1 LNTFSGGTYDDLL
14 IYDGSDEN
22 GVLLFDSDI
31 DEPATLAG
39 LEFTGSSGNLYV
51 TFDSD
56 FSVSC
61 QSSGFLESWNFDV
74 SCSSEQTA
82 ANPTGIGETINWG
95 MSPNPSN
102 GFVDLNLKDFVNSD
116 VTIHVTDFT
125 GKVLATYN
133 VESLQNSKYRM
144 RLNGQLSSGLYFI
157 RLESNGHVSTKQLVL
172 DR

>member
-1 LNTFSGGTYDDLL
+1 
-14 IYDGSDEN
+14 
-22 GVLLFDSDI
+22 
-31 DEPATLAG
+31 
-39 LEFTGSSGNLYV
+39 
-51 TFDSD
+51 
-56 FSVSC
+56 
-61 QSSGFLESWNFDV
+61 V